1 MTLAPLNP
9 VAQRVA
15 AAIHRW
21 AAVAL
26 VTLGVL
32 VLAGWWLDVPA
43 LRQLHPR
50 LTTMK
55 ANSAFACALGGMA
68 LLLALRPGGRRRARV
83 QDGLALLVAAVGAL
97 TLAEYLLAIDL
108 HIDQLLVREAP
119 GSFGTSS
126 PGRMAPLSALGFLLL
141 GAALLLL
148 PPARARAAR
157 LLPWLVLP
165 AMLLGFFT
173 LVGYIYG
180 RRAPNGAAHATSM
193 ALNTAA
199 GLFVLGVGVLGARPE
214 VAPWRVLFSAS
225 AGGVLARRLLP
236 ASMLLPVLLG
246 GLGMVGQHLGL
257 PLDDG
262 ALGRA
267 LGASAHVVV
276 FVWLTGWSAAAVRRH
291 DAGRRAADATLR
303 EANANLE
310 LRVAERTAELVG
322 AKEAALR
329 AMAARSDFL
338 ARMSHEI
345 RTPMNGVLGM
355 LELAL
360 ASKLTAEQR
369 EYLETS
375 RSSARSLLHI
385 INDILDFSRID
396 AGKMQLHAQPFRPRE
411 CIGAGLRAL
420 SGQAQNK
427 GIELVLDID
436 PRVPRGLVG
445 DAERLQQVIINLVA
459 NAVKFT
465 DRGEVT
471 VKVGLGAA
479 VDERA
484 TLLVEVADTG
494 IGIAADKQTV
504 IFEAF
509 SQGHQP
515 QHGARYGG
523 TGLGLAICAQLVEL
537 MGGGI
542 WVTSDIGRG
551 SCFSFTAS
559 FAVDPT
565 AGEPEAHPAA
575 LAGLPA
581 LVVDD
586 HPGQRQVLAGLLESW
601 SLRVTTAA
609 GAEALAA
616 AQAARA
622 RGEPFRVLLLDSL
635 LPGQSSLQLGAQL
648 RDACA
653 ARTAVVLLTGGPLVE
668 PERDQALGPHG
679 LVGKPVVASHLLET
693 IQALLAG
700 TALEVP
706 GSELTPRPVMAGRAL
721 RVLVAE
727 DNQVNRRVV
736 THLLERAGHLVV
748 AAPDGRAALAA
759 LAQGRFDLCLMD
771 VQMPE
776 MDGLEA
782 TRTLR
787 AHERARD
794 LPRLPVV
801 ALTAQAMTG
810 DRERCLAAGMDGY
823 VSKPV
828 DREQLFAAIAAVA
841 PGGAPGAAGAAA
853 ARPPAPATSTS
864 FDRQELLD
872 RIDGDFSLLAELVK
886 LFRDGLPAL
895 QGELRAAVGAR
906 DAERIQRA
914 AHTLKGALLNLAAH
928 PAAAL
933 ARRLDDGA
941 RRGDLG
947 SSGELLAALELELA
961 ALITALERTQ
971 MEAAA

>member
-1 MTLAPLNP
+1 MTPTPLNP
-9 VAQRVA
+9 VARRVA
-15 AAIHRW
+15 VAIHRW
-21 AAVAL
+21 AAVA
-26 VTLGVL
+26 VVALGAL
-32 VLAGWWLDVPA
+32 VLAGWWLDVPE
-43 LRQLHPR
+43 LTRLHPR
-50 LTTMK
+50 LVSMK
-55 ANSAFACALGGMA
+55 ANGAFVCALGGVV
-68 LLLALRPGGRRRARV
+68 LLLALSGGGRRRALA
-83 QDGLALLVAAVGAL
+83 QDALALLVTAGGAL
-97 TLAEYLLAIDL
+97 TLAQYLFGVDL
-108 HIDQLLVREAP
+108 GIDQLLAREAP
-119 GSFGTSS
+119 GSYGTSS
-126 PGRMAPLSALGFLLL
+126 PGRMAPMAALGFTLL
-141 GAALLLL
+141 GTALLLI
-148 PPARARAAR
+148 PSRRERHHR

-165 AMLLGFFT
+165 AILFGFLS
-173 LVGYIYG
+173 LVGYLYG
-180 RRAPNGAAHATSM
+180 AQALYGVSHSTHM
-193 ALNTAA
+193 ALHTAT
-199 GLFVLGVGVLGARPE
+199 GLFLLGVGVLGARPE
-214 VAPWRVLFSAS
+214 VAPWRVLFSGS

-246 GLGMVGQHLGL
+246 GVGLVGQSLGL
-257 PLDDG
+257 YDG

-267 LGASAHVVV
+267 LEASAHVVV

-310 LRVAERTAELVG
+310 LRVAERTMELLG
-322 AKEAALR
+322 AKDAAER

-360 ASKLTAEQR
+360 ASKLSPEQR

-396 AGKMQLHAQPFRPRE
+396 AGKMQLHSLPFRPRE

-445 DAERLQQVIINLVA
+445 DADRLQQVIVNLVA

-471 VKVGLGAA
+471 VKVGLGAPLG
-479 VDERA
+479 ERA
-484 TLLVEVADTG
+484 TLLVEVIDTG
-494 IGIAADKQTV
+494 IGIPADKQAV

-509 SQGHQP
+509 SQGHGAQ
-515 QHGARYGG
+515 GARYGG

-542 WVTSDIGRG
+542 WVDSEIGRG
-551 SCFSFTAS
+551 SRFSFTAS
-559 FAVDPT
+559 LALDPM
-565 AGEPEAHPAA
+565 AGESPPAPLA
-575 LAGLPA
+575 LAGLTA

-586 HPGQRQVLAGLLESW
+586 HPGQLQVLAGLLASW
-601 SLRVTTAA
+601 NVRVTTTS
-609 GAEALAA
+609 GAEALAT

-622 RGEPFRVLLLDSL
+622 RGEPFRVLLLDSV
-635 LPGQSSLQLGAQL
+635 LPGQSSVQLGAQL
-648 RDACA
+648 RRACA
-653 ARTAVVLLTGGPLVE
+653 PGAAVVLLTAGPLTE
-668 PERDQALGPHG
+668 PDREAALGVHG
-679 LVGKPVVASHLLET
+679 LVGKPVIASNLLET

-700 TALEVP
+700 TALEARA
-706 GSELTPRPVMAGRAL
+706 SELTPRPVLAGPAL

-736 THLLERAGHLVV
+736 AHLLEGAGHQVV
-748 AAPDGRAALAA
+748 SVPEGRSALAA
-759 LAQGRFDLCLMD
+759 LAQGRFDLVLMD

-776 MDGLEA
+776 MDGLET

-787 AHERARD
+787 AHEQAQD
-794 LPRLPVV
+794 LPRLPVI

-823 VSKPV
+823 VSKPI
-828 DREQLFAAIAAVA
+828 DRDKLFAAIAAA
-841 PGGAPGAAGAAA
+841 TARLAGAAGAPAK
-853 ARPPAPATSTS
+853 PPAPATSAS

-872 RIDGDFSLLAELVK
+872 RIDGDFALLGELLK
-886 LFRDGLPAL
+886 LFREGLPAL
-895 QGELRAAVGAR
+895 QAELGAAVGAR

-933 ARRLDDGA
+933 ASRLDDGA

-947 SSGELLAALELELA
+947 SSGEILAALELELG
-961 ALITALERTQ
+961 ALTSALERTQ